1 MSQHSRFT
9 VAKNSFFASLLSALA
24 GVGLIGASVH
34 FGAQND
40 FLANLFQN
48 GGVFFD
54 YLLGV
59 GIVGSFI
66 LGIYLVAR
74 HVAKEGVAEHFYEQ
88 TPY

>member
-1 MSQHSRFT
+1 MSKQIGFT
-9 VAKNSFFASLLSALA
+9 EAKNSFFVSLLSALA

-48 GGVFFD
+48 GGTLFG
-54 YLLGV
+54 YLLGA
-59 GIVGSFI
+59 GIVGGFV
-66 LGIYLVAR
+66 LGVYLVAR
-74 HVAKEGVAEHFYEQ
+74 HVAREGVAEHFYEQ